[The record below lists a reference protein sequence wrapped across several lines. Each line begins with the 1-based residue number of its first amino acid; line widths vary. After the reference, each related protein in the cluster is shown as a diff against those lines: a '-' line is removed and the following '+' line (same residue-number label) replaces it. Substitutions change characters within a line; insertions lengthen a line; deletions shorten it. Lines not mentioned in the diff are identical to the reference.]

1 MIRETRMTKEKL
13 VDKIKRILET
23 DDDLD
28 FLLGLKKEKLEKLV
42 ACIRDRV
49 DQAGRIRGIIN
60 SQ

>member
-1 MIRETRMTKEKL
+1 MTKEKL
-13 VDKIKRILET
+13 VEKIKQILET

-28 FLLGLKKEKLEKLV
+28 FLLGLKKEELEKLV

-49 DQAGRIRGIIN
+49 DQAWRIRGIIN

>member
-1 MIRETRMTKEKL
+1 MTKEKL